1 MTTKTATKRS
11 SVKPSVD
18 LARAQAV
25 LNAEAEAILSIRLD
39 AHFLQAVE
47 ILRKCKGKVI
57 TTGMGKVGTIAVKL
71 ATTLSSTGT
80 PACFLHPGEAA
91 HGDLGLVSKNDVLI
105 TFSNSGKTREV
116 QETIARAKKLNGMH
130 LIAITGHPDSPI
142 GKQSDIVLSI
152 GAVTEPCPLGLT
164 PSASTT
170 AMMALS
176 DALALVLMQKK
187 GFTKADYAKFHH
199 GGYLGKRA
207 RKEAKQASDRP
218 RMHLEVVT

>member
-1 MTTKTATKRS
+1 MTTKTATKS
-11 SVKPSVD
+11 HSVKPSVD

-25 LNAEAEAILSIRLD
+25 LNAEAEAILAIQLD
-39 AHFLQAVE
+39 ANFLHAVE

-91 HGDLGLVSKNDVLI
+91 HGDLGLVSKNDVMI

-116 QETIARAKKLNGMH
+116 LETIERAKKLNGMH

-142 GKQSDIVLSI
+142 GRQSDIVLSI
-152 GAVTEPCPLGLT
+152 GAVKEPCSLGLT

-176 DALALVLMQKK
+176 DALALVLMEKK

-199 GGYLGKRA
+199 GGYLGRRA
-207 RKEAKQASDRP
+207 RKEAKQESDRP
-218 RMHLEVVT
+218 QVNLAVVV